1 MRRHLSIV
9 CLALALGLAGLSPNT
24 ALAQTVVKYGAEFLA
39 GGVGARALGM
49 GGAYVGLA
57 DDVTAGYW
65 NPAGLDA
72 LAYPQGAYMHAER
85 FSGIVSFDYGAV
97 AWPVTNRSTLGV
109 SFFRSGVDDIANT
122 LEAFNPDTGLPLPNA
137 ENNVTYFSAVDYAF
151 FVSYARRLSDN
162 LRLGVTGKVIRRSIG
177 DFANAWGYSAD
188 IAAQYQIGRF
198 ALGLNI
204 QDVTGM
210 LQAWTVND
218 TAFEDL
224 YQDPDTGDFLG
235 FADVFGQDAPVGLT
249 ELVLP
254 VARLGS
260 AYALPL
266 TEDIGLNLGFDLDL
280 AFDGQQ
286 TYVLNAGDL
295 SFRPR
300 FGTEVTY
307 RGLVALRAGIAD
319 VTTSERYG
327 TQLTPTLGAG
337 LALDQI
343 NVDYGFGDFGG
354 LQSELGSTHRI
365 SVMLTLEQ
373 PRFAR
378 ADR

>member
-9 CLALALGLAGLSPNT
+9 CLTLALGLAGLSPNT
-24 ALAQTVVKYGAEFLA
+24 AQAQTVVKYGAEFLA

-122 LEAFNPDTGLPLPNA
+122 LEAINPDTGLPLPNA

>member
-9 CLALALGLAGLSPNT
+9 CLTLALGLAGLSPNT
-24 ALAQTVVKYGAEFLA
+24 AQAQTVVKYGAEFLA

-85 FSGIVSFDYGAV
+85 FSGIVSCDYGAV
-97 AWPVTNRSTLGV
+97 AWPGTNRATLGV

-122 LEAFNPDTGLPLPNA
+122 LEAINPDTGLPLPNA

>member
-1 MRRHLSIV
+1 MH
-9 CLALALGLAGLSPNT
+9 
-24 ALAQTVVKYGAEFLA
+24 AQTVVKYGAEFLA

-49 GGAYVGLA
+49 GGAYVGMA
-57 DDVTAGYW
+57 NDVTAGYW

-72 LAYPQGAYMHAER
+72 IAYPQGAYMHAER

-97 AWPVTNRSTLGV
+97 AWPISNRSTLGV

-122 LEAFNPDTGLPLPNA
+122 LEAFNPDTGLPLPNP
-137 ENNVTYFSAVDYAF
+137 ESRVTYFSAADYAF

-162 LRLGVTGKVIRRSIG
+162 FRLGVTGKVIRRSIG

-218 TAFEDL
+218 AAFQDL
-224 YQDPDTGDFLG
+224 YEDPDNPGSFLG
-235 FADVFGQDAPVGLT
+235 FSDVFGQDAPVGLT

-254 VARLGS
+254 VARLGT
-260 AYALPL
+260 AYALPV

-286 TYVLNAGDL
+286 AYVFNAGDL

-300 FGTEVTY
+300 LGTEVTY

-319 VTTSERYG
+319 VTTSDRYG
-327 TQLTPTLGAG
+327 TQLTPTIGAG

>member
-9 CLALALGLAGLSPNT
+9 CLTLALGLLELPPVH
-24 ALAQTVVKYGAEFLA
+24 AQTVVKYGAEFLA

-49 GGAYVGLA
+49 GGAYVGMA

-72 LAYPQGAYMHAER
+72 LTHPQGAYMHAER

-97 AWPVTNRSTLGV
+97 AWPVTTRSTLGI

-188 IAAQYQIGRF
+188 LAAQYQIGRF

-218 TAFEDL
+218 EAFTDL
-224 YQDPDTGDFLG
+224 YEDPDNPGAFLG
-235 FADVFGQDAPVGLT
+235 FSDVFGQDAPVGLT

-378 ADR
+378 TDR